1 MISSWW
7 VGQGIGV
14 AAALLW
20 LSLVAAAALAVRQR
34 WPGHREW
41 SRKVAHIG
49 AGPVVLIAWGLGIDR
64 WLAVGAAALVTAL
77 AALNHRRRVLP
88 AIEDVDRASYGTV
101 AYGASIT
108 LLLLFWWPQQSAA
121 AAAGVMV
128 MALGDGLAGL
138 LGPQIVS
145 PRWSVLGERRSLGGT
160 AAMALGSLAGL
171 GLVALLAPQ
180 VAPGPAALVL
190 IALAA
195 TALEQVAWL
204 GIDNLTVPLLVGA
217 LWTLLR

>member
-1 MISSWW
+1 VNGDWW
-7 VGQGIGV
+7 LGQAIGV

-20 LSLVAAAALAVRQR
+20 LTLVAATALAVRQR
-34 WPGHREW
+34 WPERREW

-49 AGPVVLIAWGLGIDR
+49 SGPVVLIAWGLGIDR
-64 WLAVGAAALVTAL
+64 WLAIAAAALVTGL
-77 AALNHRRRVLP
+77 AVLNHRTRVLP
-88 AIEDVDRASYGTV
+88 AIEDVDRASFGTV

-108 LLLLFWWPQQSAA
+108 LLLLWWPDQAAA
-121 AAAGVMV
+121 AAAGVLV

-145 PRWSVLGERRSLGGT
+145 PSWRVLGERRSLVGT
-160 AAMALGSLAGL
+160 AAMALASLAAL
-171 GLVALLAPQ
+171 AMVAGLAPQ
-180 VAPGPAALVL
+180 AAPAPAALVL

-204 GIDNLTVPLLVGA
+204 GIDNLSVPLLVGG
-217 LWTLLR
+217 LWTLWR